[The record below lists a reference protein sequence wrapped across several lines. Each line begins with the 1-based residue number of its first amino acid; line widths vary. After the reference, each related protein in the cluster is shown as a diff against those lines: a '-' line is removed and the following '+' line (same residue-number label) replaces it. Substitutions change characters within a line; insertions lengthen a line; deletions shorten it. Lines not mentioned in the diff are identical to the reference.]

1 MRPILLV
8 LTLFVSLALAQGS
21 DPVVAKVGK
30 VSLTRS
36 YFDLQWEYF
45 THQALLRQGIPYTPE
60 AADALK
66 AFKPRLLER
75 LAKDQ
80 AVLNVAERKGYAA
93 SEAAIE
99 QQINSVRE
107 RFESEEAFLAG
118 LKDAGLR
125 DLAGYRLLVYE
136 AITYNAFID
145 DLVSKIEFSTPALKL
160 LYYLKR
166 AEYSQPAR
174 YCTSHILVKTPA
186 QAQAVLARLAKGETF
201 EALATELSLDTGTQA
216 EGGNLGCYPLGS
228 LIEAYEWAMLRL
240 KVGEITRTPVRTEFG
255 YHIIRLNNIEPFA
268 YTPFEAVQENL
279 SSDLIGAVL
288 DKLIDNYARLE
299 GVQLFPE
306 NL

>member
-1 MRPILLV
+1 MRLILLM
-8 LTLFVSLALAQGS
+8 LASLAPLALAQGS

-45 THQALLRQGIPYTPE
+45 THQTLTRQGIPYTPE
-60 AADALK
+60 AAETLNS
-66 AFKPRLLER
+66 FKPRLLER
-75 LAKDQ
+75 IAKDQ
-80 AVLNVAERKGYAA
+80 AVLNVAERQGYAA
-93 SEAAIE
+93 TDAAIE
-99 QQINSVRE
+99 QQISSVRE

-118 LKDAGLR
+118 LKEAGLR
-125 DLAGYRLLVYE
+125 DVAGYRLLVYE
-136 AITYNAFID
+136 AITFNAFID
-145 DLVSKIEFSTPALKL
+145 DLVGKIQFSTPALKL
-160 LYYLKR
+160 LYYLNR

-174 YCTSHILVKTPA
+174 YCSSHILVETQA

-201 EALATELSLDTGTQA
+201 ETLASELSLDPGSRS
-216 EGGNLGCYPLGS
+216 EGGNLGCYPVGS
-228 LIEAYEWAMLRL
+228 LIEAFERAMLRL
-240 KVGEITRTPVRTEFG
+240 KVGEITRIPVKTEFG
-255 YHIIRLNNIEPFA
+255 YHIIRLNNIEPLA
-268 YTPFEAVQENL
+268 YVPFEAVQESL

>member
-1 MRPILLV
+1 M
-8 LTLFVSLALAQGS
+8 LTLLAPLALAQGS
-21 DPVVAKVGK
+21 DPVVARVGK

-60 AADALK
+60 AAESLK

-80 AVLNVAERKGYAA
+80 AVLNVAERQGYAA
-93 SEAAIE
+93 TDAAVE

-118 LKDAGLR
+118 LKEAGLR
-125 DLAGYRLLVYE
+125 DLVGYRLLVYE
-136 AITYNAFID
+136 AITFNTFID
-145 DLVSKIEFSTPALKL
+145 DLVGKIQFSTPALKL
-160 LYYLKR
+160 LYYLNR
-166 AEYSQPAR
+166 AQYTQPAR
-174 YCTSHILVKTPA
+174 YCTSHILVETPA
-186 QAQAVLARLAKGETF
+186 QAQVVLARLARGEPF
-201 EALATELSLDTGTQA
+201 GALASEFSIDPGTRA
-216 EGGNLGCYPLGS
+216 EGGSLGCYPLGN
-228 LIEAYEWAMLRL
+228 LIEAYERAVLRL
-240 KVGEITRTPVRTEFG
+240 KVGEVTRTPVRTEFG
-255 YHIIRLNNIEPFA
+255 YHIILLNDIEPAA
-268 YTPFEAVQENL
+268 YVPFEAVRESL

>member
-1 MRPILLV
+1 MRLIFLM
-8 LTLFVSLALAQGS
+8 LALLAAVASAQGS

-36 YFDLQWEYF
+36 YFELQWGYF
-45 THQALLRQGIPYTPE
+45 THQVLMRQGIPYSPE
-60 AADALK
+60 AAEALES
-66 AFKPRLLER
+66 FKPRLLER

-80 AVLNVAERKGYAA
+80 AVLNVAERQGYAA
-93 SEAAIE
+93 TDAAVE
-99 QQINSVRE
+99 QQIRSVRE

-118 LKDAGLR
+118 LEEAGLR

-145 DLVSKIEFSTPALKL
+145 DLVGKIRLSTPALKL

-174 YCTSHILVKTPA
+174 YCTSHILLETPA
-186 QAQAVLARLAKGETF
+186 QAQAVLTRLAKGESF
-201 EALATELSLDTGTQA
+201 EALASELSLDPGSRS
-216 EGGNLGCYPLGS
+216 EGGELGCYPLGS
-228 LIEAYEWAMLRL
+228 LIEAFERAMLRL
-240 KVGEITRTPVRTEFG
+240 KVGEITRIPIKTEFG

-268 YTPFEAVQENL
+268 YVPFEAAQESL